1 MEESFISYLID
12 MNKRAL
18 SGILAISLI
27 LWGCGTKTIQT
38 WDTVSLTMTGSF
50 ENKNLFEMAAKTIT
64 VGSGDVISGIE
75 SALIGMKKWEN
86 KTLIITPE
94 NGYGSEYTTNNIQ
107 KISKTLFDKIQKP
120 GTNSWEINFG
130 NLIGTVKWTETD
142 GSGNTIILFDLNAP
156 QTRQALTYEL
166 LVTDI
171 VTTND

>member
-1 MEESFISYLID
+1 

-50 ENKNLFEMAAKTIT
+50 ENKNLFEMVAKTIT
-64 VGSGDVISGIE
+64 IGSGDVISGIE

-86 KTLIITPE
+86 KTVIITPE
-94 NGYGSEYTTNNIQ
+94 NGYGKEYTTNNIQ

-120 GTNSWEINFG
+120 GANSGEINFG
-130 NLIGTVKWTETD
+130 NLIGSVKGTETD
-142 GSGNTIILFDLNAP
+142 GSGTTIILLDLNAP
-156 QTRQALTYEL
+156 QTRKPLTYEL

-171 VTTND
+171 VTSSN